1 MTSLQNQESTLQ
13 KLCQMLDT
21 GVPLAGDYK
30 VVAKHYG
37 FDHYQIASVLGH
49 ADYPG
54 APTRTRKLIE
64 WLASTY
70 PELTV
75 EKFVTV
81 VDKTT
86 KRNDVINLLRDYDK
100 AQENEV

>member
-1 MTSLQNQESTLQ
+1 
-13 KLCQMLDT
+13 MLDT

-30 VVAKHYG
+30 AVAKHYG

-75 EKFVTV
+75 EKRSEERRVG
-81 VDKTT
+81 KEC
-86 KRNDVINLLRDYDK
+86 RSRWSPYH
-100 AQENEV
+100 